1 MDINTKISIL
11 LKNSLS
17 KVGVDININD
27 IIVDKPKDST
37 KGDYSTNLAMRI
49 APKLQKK
56 PLDLAEE
63 IVTNIEKDSDIEKIE
78 VAMPGF
84 INFFLSDKYLLN
96 ELKNIINLED
106 SYFSSDEKSSQKIVI
121 EYTDANPFKVMH
133 TGHLYTNIVGESFAR
148 LQETLG
154 ADVKRATY
162 QGDVGLHVAKT
173 MWGLELKL
181 KDEKRSFEDIENLD
195 LNSRVEYLGDAY
207 ILGAEAYDE
216 SKDDDVK
223 KDIDDI
229 NYYIFSLSIP
239 SLEKKDFS
247 KYESVNIKEK
257 YEEGKQWC
265 LDYFEEIYK
274 RLGTKFDYYF
284 LESEVGESGLKF
296 VLDNVGKVFKED
308 DGAVIYEGDPKK
320 NLHTRVFINKYGLP
334 TYEAKE
340 IGLAYKKYATAKYD
354 SSIILTGKEQ
364 VGYFRVVLDALSKMN
379 PEIAKGIRHI
389 SHGLI
394 KTPSG
399 EKMSS
404 RRGGFISAEWLINE
418 TEKKIRG
425 LMSVG
430 NRFNEDLIPEISK
443 KIAMGAI
450 KYAFLRVGV
459 GSDIIFDFEKSI
471 TFDGDTGPYLMYV
484 YSRCNSLLK
493 NEGSY
498 DFNNIRE
505 GGVIDNP
512 YVKDLAKYIS
522 IYKTVVLDSSANYSP
537 SQLCQYLFDLGQKFN
552 SFYQNIRIVDASKED
567 KEILLPLVKSVM
579 IVMKN
584 GLEHLGIEV
593 VNEM

>member
-1 MDINTKISIL
+1 MDINKKISESLQI
-11 LKNSLS
+11 SLS
-17 KVGVDININD
+17 KMGIDVNIND

-37 KGDYSTNLAMRI
+37 KGDYSTNIAMRI
-49 APKLQKK
+49 APKFQKK
-56 PLDLAEE
+56 PFDLAEE
-63 IVTNIEKDSDIEKIE
+63 IVLNIEKDTNIEKIE

-84 INFFLSDKYLLN
+84 INFFLSDRYLLN

-106 SYFSSDEKSSQKIVI
+106 SYFRSNEKSSQKIVI
-121 EYTDANPFKVMH
+121 EYTDANPFKMMH

-181 KDEKRSFEDIENLD
+181 KDENKSFNDIEKLE
-195 LNSRVEYLGDAY
+195 LNERVRYLGEAY
-207 ILGAEAYDE
+207 MLGTEAYDE
-216 SKDDDVK
+216 SDNDDVK

-239 SLEKKDFS
+239 SLEKRDFS
-247 KYESVNIKEK
+247 KYESVNMKEK
-257 YEEGKQWC
+257 YEKGRQWC

-274 RLGTKFDYYF
+274 KLGTKFDYYF
-284 LESEVGESGLKF
+284 LESEVGEAGLKL
-296 VLDNVGKVFKED
+296 VLDNVGKVFKRD

-320 NLHTRVFINKYGLP
+320 NLHTRVFVNKYGLP

-340 IGLAYKKYATAKYD
+340 IGLAYKKYSTIKYD

-364 VGYFRVVLDALSKMN
+364 VGYFRVVLDALKKMN
-379 PEIAKGIRHI
+379 PEIAEGIIHI

-394 KTPSG
+394 KTPNG

-404 RRGGFISAEWLINE
+404 RKGGFVSAEWLIDE
-418 TEKKIRG
+418 TVKRIEK
-425 LMSVG
+425 LMKG
-430 NRFNEDLIPEISK
+430 NRFDEDLIPEISRK
-443 KIAMGAI
+443 VAIGAI
-450 KYAFLRVGV
+450 KYAFLKVGV
-459 GSDIIFDFEKSI
+459 GSDIVFDFEKSI

-484 YSRCNSLLK
+484 YSRCNSLLG

-498 DFNNIRE
+498 NFSNLQEED
-505 GGVIDNP
+505 VIDNP
-512 YVKDLAKYIS
+512 YTRELIKCIS
-522 IYKTVVLDSSANYSP
+522 TYKGVLLDSSYNYAP

-552 SFYQNIRIVDASKED
+552 AFYQNVRIVDSTEED
-567 KEILLPLVKSVM
+567 KKILLPLVKSVM

-584 GLEHLGIEV
+584 GLDHLGIEV
-593 VNEM
+593 VDEM